1 MCNACLTDLVRLMI
15 MGLKKN
21 ILYSGF
27 LTTSLYI
34 FQFVTYPYVA
44 RVLGVT
50 NIGICNYVQ
59 SIVQYFILFS
69 MMGVTSL
76 GIREIAACGNDLK
89 KRDIVFSKIFQLTSL
104 TTLIVVLC
112 YIACIELIPKLTVY
126 RELLYVGVF
135 QIIFNTL
142 TIEWFFRGIE
152 DFKYITIRTFIIRSI
167 YVIAVFLFVQSSS
180 DYGKYFIL
188 TTLTY
193 VANGVINLLYSR
205 KIVAFH
211 WQRLASLKCY
221 IKPMLYLGILAILGA
236 MYTSFNTIYL
246 GFATDDTEVG
256 YYTTATKIQGIIL
269 GLYSAF
275 TLVMMPRMSSC
286 NDERE
291 KSHMIDVSHVLLLNL
306 TIPIIIVS
314 ECFAEIIIRIISG
327 PSYIAATPML
337 MITMPLLYIIGIRQ
351 IFVAQILIPNKEDQS
366 ILNCSL
372 GGGITGLITSFLFV
386 NLWKGLGSATVFIAS
401 ETVVAIL
408 SYYYVRKK
416 KLYSFDI
423 KKTGYN
429 LISWIPFILFCLLLK
444 DIENQYVGFLVS
456 CLSAFLYVHIV
467 MMHIIK
473 NTQYQLIIQNVFH
486 LKKNK

>member
-1 MCNACLTDLVRLMI
+1 

-34 FQFVTYPYVA
+34 FQFITYPYVA
-44 RVLGVT
+44 RVLEVT
-50 NIGICNYVQ
+50 NIGICSYVQ
-59 SIVQYFILFS
+59 SIVQYFMLFS

-76 GIREIAACGNDLK
+76 GIREIASCGNDFK

-104 TTLIVVLC
+104 TTLLVVLC

-152 DFKYITIRTFIIRSI
+152 DFKYITIRTLIIRSI
-167 YVIAVFLFVQSSS
+167 YVIAVFLFVQSPS
-180 DYGKYFIL
+180 DYDKYFIL

-205 KIVAFH
+205 KIVGFH
-211 WQRLASLKCY
+211 WQRLVSLQCY
-221 IKPMLYLGILAILGA
+221 IRPMLYLGILSILGA

-246 GFATDDTEVG
+246 GFVTDDTEVG

-286 NDERE
+286 NDKKE
-291 KSHMIDVSHVLLLNL
+291 KSHMIDVSHIFLLNL

-327 PSYIAATPML
+327 PSYTAATPML

-351 IFVAQILIPNKEDQS
+351 IFVAQILIPNKEDRS
-366 ILNCSL
+366 ILNCSV
-372 GGGITGLITSFLFV
+372 GGGITGLITSLLLV

-429 LISWIPFILFCLLLK
+429 LIYWIPFILFCLLLK
-444 DIENQYVGFLVS
+444 EVENQYTGFLIS

-467 MMHIIK
+467 MMYIIK
-473 NTQYQLIIQNVFH
+473 NAQYQLIIRKTFH

>member
-1 MCNACLTDLVRLMI
+1 

-34 FQFVTYPYVA
+34 FQFITYPYVA

-59 SIVQYFILFS
+59 SIVQYFMLFS

-76 GIREIAACGNDLK
+76 GIREIAFCGKDFQ
-89 KRDIVFSKIFQLTSL
+89 KRSIVFSKIFQLTSL
-104 TTLIVVLC
+104 TTLLVVLC
-112 YIACIELIPKLTVY
+112 YIGCIEFVPKLTSY
-126 RELLYVGVF
+126 KELLYVGVF

-167 YVIAVFLFVQSSS
+167 YVIAVFLFVRSPS
-180 DYGKYFIL
+180 DYDKYFIL

-205 KIVAFH
+205 KMVLFH
-211 WQRLASLKCY
+211 WQKIVTLQCY
-221 IKPMLYLGILAILGA
+221 VRPMFYLGILAILGA

-246 GFATDDTEVG
+246 GFVTNDAEVG

-286 NDERE
+286 NSEKE
-291 KSHMIDVSHVLLLNL
+291 KSHLIDVSHLFLLNL

-314 ECFAEIIIRIISG
+314 EFFADTIIRIISG
-327 PSYIAATPML
+327 SSYIAATPML
-337 MITMPLLYIIGIRQ
+337 MITMPLLFIIGIRQ
-351 IFVAQILIPNKEDQS
+351 IFVAQILIPNKADQS
-366 ILNCSL
+366 ILKCSL
-372 GGGITGLITSFLFV
+372 GGGITGLIANLLFV
-386 NLWKGLGSATVFIAS
+386 NLWKGIGSAIVFVIS

-408 SYYYVRKK
+408 SYYFVKKK
-416 KLYSFDI
+416 KLYSFDFR
-423 KKTGYN
+423 KMCYN
-429 LISWIPFILFCLLLK
+429 LIYWLPFILFCWLLK
-444 DIENQYVGFLVS
+444 YVGNQYV
-456 CLSAFLYVHIV
+456 
-467 MMHIIK
+467 
-473 NTQYQLIIQNVFH
+473 VFFI
-486 LKKNK
+486 